1 MSQQGSSLQNIYSKS
16 FPANNLFEV
25 SLVKDTNPDLPFY
38 KSKYFMF
45 VSLTPGGQTEQ
56 GGRTFNRDGRITM
69 KTDSEKVMALAN
81 SLRAFARGQGQLGQF
96 AIFVDSSK
104 SGFGGGGGFKT
115 CFVGEFSQKAQQEG
129 QQDKKMVALSFK
141 TGQSKPLGVF
151 WPPSEAMAVAD
162 ILDFLAKK
170 GLELDFNDRQNSVGK
185 ISQPQPQQTSGN
197 AYNGQQT
204 PPQQTSGNA
213 YNGQQTP
220 PQQKPQQNVVDNF
233 GNSMNQ
239 NVN

>member
-204 PPQQTSGNA
+204 PPQQT
-213 YNGQQTP
+213 
-220 PQQKPQQNVVDNF
+220 PQQNVVDNF

-239 NVN
+239 NVNSAPVIEEPPF

>member
-1 MSQQGSSLQNIYSKS
+1 
-16 FPANNLFEV
+16 
-25 SLVKDTNPDLPFY
+25 
-38 KSKYFMF
+38 
-45 VSLTPGGQTEQ
+45 
-56 GGRTFNRDGRITM
+56 M

-197 AYNGQQT
+197 AYNGQQI
-204 PPQQTSGNA
+204 PPQQT
-213 YNGQQTP
+213 
-220 PQQKPQQNVVDNF
+220 PQQNVVDNF

-239 NVN
+239 NVNSAPVIEEPPF

>member
-129 QQDKKMVALSFK
+129 QQEKKMVALSFK

-204 PPQQTSGNA
+204 PPQQT
-213 YNGQQTP
+213 
-220 PQQKPQQNVVDNF
+220 PQQNVVDNF

-239 NVN
+239 NVNSAPVIEELPF

>member
-197 AYNGQQT
+197 NYNGQQI
-204 PPQQTSGNA
+204 PPQQT
-213 YNGQQTP
+213 
-220 PQQKPQQNVVDNF
+220 PQQNVVDNF

-239 NVN
+239 NVNSAPVIEEPPF

>member
-1 MSQQGSSLQNIYSKS
+1 MTQQGSSLQNIYSKS
-16 FPANNLFEV
+16 FPSNNLFEI
-25 SLVKDTNPDLPFY
+25 SLVKDTNPELPFY

-69 KTDSEKVMALAN
+69 KTESEKVMALAN

-104 SGFGGGGGFKT
+104 SGFGGGGGGYKT

-141 TGQSKPLGVF
+141 SGQSKPLGVF
-151 WPPSEAMAVAD
+151 WPPSEAIAVAE

-170 GLELDFNDRQNSVGK
+170 GLELDFNDRHNSVGT
-185 ISQPQPQQTSGN
+185 IQQN
-197 AYNGQQT
+197 QNQNNGQHHVEQKNQNY
-204 PPQQTSGNA
+204 QQPNPVQG
-213 YNGQQTP
+213 
-220 PQQKPQQNVVDNF
+220 VVDNF
-233 GNSMNQ
+233 GNAMNQ
-239 NVN
+239 NVTPPPQVEDLPF